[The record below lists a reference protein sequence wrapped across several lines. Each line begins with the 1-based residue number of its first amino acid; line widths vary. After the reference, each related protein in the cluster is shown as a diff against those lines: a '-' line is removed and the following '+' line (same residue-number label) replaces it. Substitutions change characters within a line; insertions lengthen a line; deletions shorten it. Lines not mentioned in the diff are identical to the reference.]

1 MRIGEIAKLTGLNI
15 SNIRFYE
22 RKGLLCP
29 NREDDSKYR
38 DYTEEDVLRVK
49 EILLY
54 RKMGISIETI
64 YLLISGQANQKDVLL
79 RQQNILQDE
88 IRNLK
93 GAAELC
99 QMLLRDGGME
109 VTGDQ
114 IDQYLDY
121 VYQEEEK
128 GGRFAEVEELLADIT
143 EYTREEVFYWSPI
156 RVWLYKR
163 SWTSVV
169 FPLFFWGLIIM
180 VPISHLIDVFL
191 KRTSLSIPLL
201 CMYGSI
207 LVMYYLGFR
216 KFRKSKRRYFH
227 RSFVEKDGEEE

>member
-1 MRIGEIAKLTGLNI
+1 MRIGEIAKRTGLNI

-38 DYTEEDVLRVK
+38 DYTEADVLRVK

-64 YLLISGQANQKDVLL
+64 YLLINRQANQRDVLL
-79 RQQNILQDE
+79 RQQKILQDE

-93 GAAELC
+93 GSVELC
-99 QMLLRDGGME
+99 KIFLRDGGLE
-109 VTGDQ
+109 VHGDQ

-128 GGRFAEVEELLADIT
+128 GVRFAEVEELLDDIT
-143 EYTREEVFYWSPI
+143 EYTREGIFYLSPI
-156 RVWLYKR
+156 RVWLYKQ
-163 SWTSVV
+163 SWVSVV

-180 VPISHLIDVFL
+180 VPISHLIDVYL

-201 CMYGSI
+201 LIYGSI
-207 LVMYYLGFR
+207 LVIYYLGFR
-216 KFRKSKRRYFH
+216 KFRKSKKRYLQ

>member
-29 NREDDSKYR
+29 DREEDSKYR
-38 DYTEEDVLRVK
+38 DYSEADVLRIK

-64 YLLISGQANQKDVLL
+64 YLLINRQVNQKEVLL
-79 RQQNILQDE
+79 RQQKLLQDE

-93 GAAELC
+93 SSAELC
-99 QMLLRDGGME
+99 QMILQDGGLE
-109 VTGDQ
+109 VNMDQ
-114 IDQYLDY
+114 IDQYLNY

-128 GGRFAEVEELLADIT
+128 GVRFAEVEELLDDIA
-143 EYTREEVFYWSPI
+143 EYTREEVLCWSPV

-163 SWTSVV
+163 SWVSAV
-169 FPLFFWGLIIM
+169 FPLFFWGFIIM
-180 VPISHLIDVFL
+180 VPISHLIDVYL
-191 KRTSLSIPLL
+191 KRASFSIPLL
-201 CMYGSI
+201 FVYGSI
-207 LVMYYLGFR
+207 LVIYYLGFR
-216 KFRKSKRRYFH
+216 KFRKSKNRYL
-227 RSFVEKDGEEE
+227 RQSFSERDGVEE

>member
-29 NREDDSKYR
+29 DRKDDSKYR
-38 DYTEEDVLRVK
+38 DYTEADVLRVK

-64 YLLISGQANQKDVLL
+64 YLLINRQANQKDVLL
-79 RQQNILQDE
+79 RQHKILQDE

-93 GAAELC
+93 GSAELC
-99 QMLLRDGGME
+99 QKVLHDGGLE
-109 VTGDQ
+109 VNGDQ

-128 GGRFAEVEELLADIT
+128 GVRFAEVEELLDDIT

-156 RVWLYKR
+156 RVWLYKQ
-163 SWTSVV
+163 SWVAVV
-169 FPLFFWGLIIM
+169 FSLFFWGLIIM
-180 VPISHLIDVFL
+180 VPMSHLIDVYQ

-201 CMYGSI
+201 FLYGSI
-207 LVMYYLGFR
+207 LVIYYLGFR
-216 KFRKSKRRYFH
+216 KFRKSKRRYLR